1 MPRPQRRKLARAV
14 RNTNKPRSIVTKKN
28 CLIDHVAPTGATTD
42 GNPGVFIQVGSD
54 VVQSAYS
61 DHLITA
67 TPALAAGQ
75 TVAVLFVDGSP
86 YILGRP
92 SGLPSF

>member
-1 MPRPQRRKLARAV
+1 MPAHQRRKLAQRI
-14 RNTNKPRSIVTKKN
+14 RQTNKPRSVITKKN
-28 CLIDHVAPTGATTD
+28 CKIDHVVASGATTD

-54 VVQSAYS
+54 VVQSAYD
-61 DHLITA
+61 DHLISA